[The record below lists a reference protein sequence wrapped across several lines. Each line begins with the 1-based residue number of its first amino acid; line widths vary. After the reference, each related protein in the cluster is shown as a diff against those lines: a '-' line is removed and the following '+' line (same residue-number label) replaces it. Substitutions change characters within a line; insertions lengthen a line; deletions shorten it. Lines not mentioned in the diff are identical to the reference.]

1 MNDIGSDRERL
12 FDDAAR
18 DAAESV
24 LRQAFVAAQIGMPSD
39 DFETAVETLWIIVE
53 AMLVDHFAPA
63 PSVLQGI
70 PGRRATLDNHWRR
83 LVTTAV
89 THTFVLSGDFVMPDE
104 MLAAVE
110 ERADRLEAGEL
121 WHTRRSPAQGALL
134 LGVNAALLHLERTAA
149 AGSYPD
155 KEDSAALVEI
165 IALATLGAVMA
176 RGEGDVSVVP
186 GESPRGETTDAGPKG
201 RWARSTNAVA
211 ESFGIGGVEL
221 VSVQRDGWECDE
233 CGCIF
238 LGRVEG
244 GIAYPD
250 RMAPVGRGGP
260 CDSVTT
266 CACHEAP
273 LQRRVR

>member
-1 MNDIGSDRERL
+1 VNDIAPDREEF
-12 FDDAAR
+12 FDEGAREAA
-18 DAAESV
+18 DSV

-53 AMLVDHFAPA
+53 AMLVDHFSPG
-63 PSVLQGI
+63 SSGLEGI
-70 PGRRATLDNHWRR
+70 SGRSTTLDTHWRR

-110 ERADRLEAGEL
+110 ERAGRLEAGEF
-121 WHTRRSPAQGALL
+121 WHTRRPPAQGALI
-134 LGVNAALLHLERTAA
+134 LGVHGALLHLERTAV
-149 AGSYPD
+149 AGRYPD
-155 KEDSAALVEI
+155 KDDSAALVEI

-176 RGEGDVSVVP
+176 RGGSGVSVVS
-186 GESPRGETTDAGPKG
+186 GESTPAETGDPEPKG
-201 RWARSTNAVA
+201 RWARSTGAVA
-211 ESFGIGGVEL
+211 ESFGIGGVGL
-221 VSVQRDGWECDE
+221 VSVQRHGWECDE